1 MKTPVR
7 RRRSAQAGVMLLE
20 ALIAILVFALGV
32 LALVGLQTLSIK
44 QSGDAKYRADAVLLA
59 NELIGQM
66 WVTNRSFATLSAQF
80 ATGGP
85 AYQAWV
91 DRITANNTLPGV
103 AANPPEVL
111 VEQVVLPVPAVP
123 PSNRVTVT
131 LQWKAP
137 NEPAGDPVRSVT
149 VVTEMK

>member
-7 RRRSAQAGVMLLE
+7 RRRSGQTGVMLLE

-32 LALVGLQTLSIK
+32 LALVGLQTLSLK

-66 WVTNRSFATLSAQF
+66 WVTDRSFATLNGQF
-80 ATGGP
+80 TAGGA
-85 AYQAWV
+85 AYQAWLG
-91 DRITANNTLPGV
+91 RITANNTLPGV
-103 AANPPEVL
+103 AANPPV
-111 VEQVVLPVPAVP
+111 VQVVPVGASVP

-131 LQWKAP
+131 LSWKAP

-149 VVTEMK
+149 VVAEMK

>member
-1 MKTPVR
+1 MKTSMR
-7 RRRSAQAGVMLLE
+7 RRRAGQSGVMLLE

-44 QSGDAKYRADAVLLA
+44 QSSEAKYRADAVLLA

-66 WVTNRSFATLSAQF
+66 WVTDRSFATLNGQF
-80 ATGGP
+80 TPGGA

-91 DRITANNTLPGV
+91 NRIAANNMLPGV
-103 AANPPEVL
+103 GDNPPAV
-111 VEQVVLPVPAVP
+111 QVVPIGAAVP

-131 LQWKAP
+131 VSWKAP
-137 NEPAGDPVRSVT
+137 NEPAADPVHSVT
-149 VVTEMK
+149 VVAEMK